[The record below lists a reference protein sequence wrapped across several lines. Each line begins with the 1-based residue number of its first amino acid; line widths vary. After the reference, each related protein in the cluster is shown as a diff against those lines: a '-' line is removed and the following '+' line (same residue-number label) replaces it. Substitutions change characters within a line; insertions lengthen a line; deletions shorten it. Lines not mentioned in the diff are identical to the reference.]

1 MTIYAG
7 SHHGK
12 LAKIITRICNNSD
25 YYFCQVI
32 KVISHDNASRQT
44 NMSRYSDTL
53 IVL

>member
-12 LAKIITRICNNSD
+12 LVKIITRICNISD

-32 KVISHDNASRQT
+32 KMISHDNASRKT
-44 NMSRYSDTL
+44 NRSRYADTL